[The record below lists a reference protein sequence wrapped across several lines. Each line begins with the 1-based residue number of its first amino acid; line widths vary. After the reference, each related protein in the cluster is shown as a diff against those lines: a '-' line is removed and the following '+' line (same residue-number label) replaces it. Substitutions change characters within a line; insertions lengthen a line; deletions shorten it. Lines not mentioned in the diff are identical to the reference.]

1 MPDFTT
7 LIQNWY
13 RLNKRE
19 LPWRNEISP
28 YKTWISEIILQQTQV
43 VQGLDY
49 YHKFIDEFPTVYELA
64 NASDQKILRLW
75 QGLGYYS
82 RARNLHFA
90 AKQII
95 KEFNGTFPS
104 TYNDIIKLKGVGEY
118 TAAAIS
124 SIVYQLPHAVVD
136 GNVYRVLSR
145 VFEISTPI
153 NSTNGK
159 KEFNKLA
166 HQLLDAKHPGDHNQ
180 ALMEIGALVCK
191 PKTPS
196 CLSCPLQNICL
207 SFKNKSFANFPV
219 KLKKVKAKK
228 LTLNYLIISNR
239 KKIIIKQRGSG
250 DIWQGLYDFPISDKM
265 PKKYKLDIELKH
277 ILTHRIIQAKFWLV
291 DFNNYKLKENEI
303 AVSIDDLDNYPKP
316 QLLVKYLKQ
325 SNYLVRI

>member
-28 YKTWISEIILQQTQV
+28 YKTWVSEIILQQTQV

-49 YHKFIDEFPTVYELA
+49 YHKFITEFPTVYELA
-64 NASDQKILRLW
+64 NASEQKILRLW

-82 RARNLHFA
+82 RARNLHFS

-95 KEFNGTFPS
+95 NEFNGTFPS
-104 TYNDIIKLKGVGEY
+104 TYKDIIKLKGVGEY

-124 SIVYQLPHAVVD
+124 SIAYQLPHAVVD

-180 ALMEIGALVCK
+180 ALMEIGALICK
-191 PKTPS
+191 PKTPN
-196 CLSCPLQNICL
+196 CVECPLQNICL
-207 SFKNKSFANFPV
+207 SFKNKSFTNFPV

-228 LTLNYLIISNR
+228 ITLNYLIISNR
-239 KKIIIKQRGSG
+239 KKIIIKQRGPR

-265 PKKYKLDIELKH
+265 PKKSKLDIELKH

-303 AVSIDDLDNYPKP
+303 AVTIDDLDNYPKP

-325 SNYLVRI
+325 SNYLVD